1 MEKVSCAGFG
11 LERDLMLC
19 EGDTLLLA
27 RSVWVREKVA
37 VPWMLVTN
45 LELEFILIRLNEEPF
60 GDVEQHRK
68 VPILLD
74 LFRAHLNM
82 TESPRGR
89 PKLLLE
95 V

>member
-1 MEKVSCAGFG
+1 
-11 LERDLMLC
+11 MLR

-27 RSVWVREKVA
+27 RSVWIREKVA
-37 VPWMLVTN
+37 VPWMFVTN
-45 LELEFILIRLNEEPF
+45 LELVFIFIRLHEEAF
-60 GDVEQHRK
+60 GDVEQHGK
-68 VPILLD
+68 VPVLLD
-74 LFRAHLNM
+74 LIWVHLNM